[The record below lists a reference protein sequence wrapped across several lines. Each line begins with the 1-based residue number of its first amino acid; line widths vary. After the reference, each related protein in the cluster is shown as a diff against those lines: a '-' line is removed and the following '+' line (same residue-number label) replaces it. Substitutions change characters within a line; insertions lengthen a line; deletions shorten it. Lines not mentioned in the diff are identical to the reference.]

1 MTAHTNIYKY
11 TVIEHMQNPPSFGGN
26 WDYGSYTRVY
36 MSRSPKKA
44 LGMTVRPT
52 TRQTGVDGVPIM
64 EERILEKGGK
74 VIFHKW
80 D

>member
-1 MTAHTNIYKY
+1 
-11 TVIEHMQNPPSFGGN
+11 
-26 WDYGSYTRVY
+26 
-36 MSRSPKKA
+36 
-44 LGMTVRPT
+44 MTVRPT

>member
-1 MTAHTNIYKY
+1 MAKNTSIYKH

-26 WDYGSYTRVY
+26 WDYGSVTRVC
-36 MSRSPKKA
+36 MSPSPKVA
-44 LGMTVRPT
+44 CAMSGNITVRY
-52 TRQTGVDGVPIM
+52 TGVDGVPIM